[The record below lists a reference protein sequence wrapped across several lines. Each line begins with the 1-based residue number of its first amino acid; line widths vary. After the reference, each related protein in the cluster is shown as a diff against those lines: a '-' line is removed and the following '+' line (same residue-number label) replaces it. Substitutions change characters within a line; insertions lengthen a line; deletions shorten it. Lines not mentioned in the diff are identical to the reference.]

1 MAKISYEA
9 KISSQQLEGFFKTEK
24 VVPEIVEVKEI

>member
-9 KISSQQLEGFFKTEK
+9 KVSSKQLDGFFGTER
-24 VVPEIVEVKEI
+24 VIPEIVEVKEA

>member
-9 KISSQQLEGFFKTEK
+9 KISSKPLAGFFNAEAA
-24 VVPEIVEVKEI
+24 VPEIVEVKEV